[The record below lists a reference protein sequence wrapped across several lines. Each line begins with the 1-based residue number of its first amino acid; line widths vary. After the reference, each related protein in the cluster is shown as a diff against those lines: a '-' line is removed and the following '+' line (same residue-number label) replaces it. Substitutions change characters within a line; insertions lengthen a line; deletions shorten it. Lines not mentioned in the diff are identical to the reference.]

1 MTMIRLRTSLV
12 LLTLGCALAAS
23 AQPAKK
29 AETMTR
35 AAGEFDVKITPQA
48 NDEFGA
54 MGLDKQYRGDLVG
67 TARGRMLTA
76 GDASKG
82 SGAYVAIEN
91 VIGTLNGKKGTF
103 ALHHVGVMDHNAQHL
118 TVAVVP
124 GSATGDLVG
133 LSGTMTIDI
142 KDGKHFYTLTYNI
155 RP

>member
-1 MTMIRLRTSLV
+1 MIRLRAVAVIGILV
-12 LLTLGCALAAS
+12 IALGVS
-23 AQPAKK
+23 AQSTQK
-29 AETMTR
+29 AAAMTR
-35 AAGEFDVKITPQA
+35 ASGEFDVKVTPQP

-54 MGLDKQYRGDLVG
+54 MSIEKKYRGDLMA

-91 VIGTLNGKKGTF
+91 VTGTLQGKKGTF
-103 ALHHVGVMDHNAQHL
+103 ALHHVGVMDNNAQNL

-124 GSATGDLVG
+124 GSGTGELAG

-142 KDGKHFYTLTYNI
+142 KDGKHLYALNYAI
-155 RP
+155 AK